1 MLVLTRRCGESLV
14 IGENG
19 EIRVTF
25 LATKGKQVRIGIEA
39 PSHISVDRE
48 EIFLKKQGAKKA
60 SVSKQE
66 TTQSTE
72 QVEEEALEEE
82 L

>member
-14 IGENG
+14 IGKRG

-39 PSHISVDRE
+39 PDDIDVDRE
-48 EIFLKKQGAKKA
+48 EIFLKKKQGQLEPDEVAE
-60 SVSKQE
+60 E
-66 TTQSTE
+66 TD
-72 QVEEEALEEE
+72 A
-82 L
+82 